1 MPFFNKYISLVHML
15 LHFPVELKGWH
26 LFISPEIMNLA
37 TLSLKLKFCSL
48 MSITYYAVTYFRSE
62 EKNKNS
68 VTLYSDRKES
78 IFILFQ
84 TILKSAIVEGEL
96 SQVPWYMHIEI
107 CVPVNAII
115 SVEVKHNINP

>member
-1 MPFFNKYISLVHML
+1 ML
-15 LHFPVELKGWH
+15 LHFPVELKGWY

-96 SQVPWYMHIEI
+96 SQVP
-107 CVPVNAII
+107 
-115 SVEVKHNINP
+115 